1 MGERKTRALKAGLVI
16 TGLLSAGLFFA
27 YGAVRWGWW
36 LPCVFNR
43 LTGLRCP
50 GCGVSRMCLS
60 LLRLD
65 FEQAFYWN
73 GAVMI
78 CLPALA
84 YLFGYLLYRYIRFG
98 DMGMKRWQSNLCWC
112 MAAVLLLFGIWRNL

>member
-1 MGERKTRALKAGLVI
+1 MRAVRKRTLKAGLVLI
-16 TGLLSAGLFFA
+16 GLLSAGLFFA
-27 YGAVRWGWW
+27 YGVLRWGWH
-36 LPCVFNR
+36 LVCVFNWI
-43 LTGLRCP
+43 TGWKCP

-73 GAVMI
+73 PAVMI

-84 YLFGYLLYRYIRFG
+84 YLSGYILVRYVRFG
-98 DMGMKRWQSNLCWC
+98 DFQMRNWQQNLCWG
-112 MAAVLLLFGIWRNL
+112 MISVLLVFGIARNL